1 MRHRAAIF
9 LCGLSQSFRMPTLAP
24 FQSRTS
30 RHPSILSHI
39 ACLTQFSLA
48 RECFGLSFRFCQWE
62 QRHLLPPRKRLGK
75 HSSECRR
82 LLLQGTICQGKVPGG
97 KKGGTSELTSRRF
110 LCILRSSFSGW
121 ARGQDEPSHRAF
133 HVPMA
138 VNPWYAKKRRKWKLF
153 PKQFISPTSGS
164 VIQGDHLG
172 ISLCLCPVVWPR
184 RR

>member
-1 MRHRAAIF
+1 MSDTVLPGTRVLRAK
-9 LCGLSQSFRMPTLAP
+9 
-24 FQSRTS
+24 FQ
-30 RHPSILSHI
+30 ILSVGTK
-39 ACLTQFSLA
+39 ALAATQKVTGETFL
-48 RECFGLSFRFCQWE
+48 RV
-62 QRHLLPPRKRLGK
+62 PP
-75 HSSECRR
+75 
-82 LLLQGTICQGKVPGG
+82 ICQGKVPGG

-184 RR
+184 LR